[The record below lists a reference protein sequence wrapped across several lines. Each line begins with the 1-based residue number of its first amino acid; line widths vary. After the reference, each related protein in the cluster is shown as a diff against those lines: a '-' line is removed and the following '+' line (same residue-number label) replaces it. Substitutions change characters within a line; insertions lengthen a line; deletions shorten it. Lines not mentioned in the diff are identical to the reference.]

1 MIQTLECSVAHE
13 IRAVSTEFDS
23 VQFEQDRADAHL
35 LVIDDNEGPKAQCSL
50 WWSQVPQLSHWRLGT
65 IGHYC
70 AADDSAAALLLA
82 CAGNRLRAVGCNR
95 ALGPM
100 DGSSWRRYRF
110 VTEPGTEPA
119 FFLEPQNPPGWPKQ
133 FTAAGFS
140 PLAHYISSLNP
151 DLSQH
156 DPRLAKAEARLRSLG
171 VVLRS
176 LRSGEVES
184 YLPRIHQVCRVAFR
198 TNYLYADFPQSDFL
212 RHYEQL
218 IPLLCS
224 DLIIVAEQQ
233 SETVGFLFGVPDL
246 LRRKHDLPLDTFII
260 KTVAILP
267 RYELS
272 GLGAL
277 LVGRAQHIGAHLG
290 FQRSIHALMHARN
303 TSARNISDAYATP
316 MRGYTLYA
324 QELCA

>member
-1 MIQTLECSVAHE
+1 VIQTVECSAARE
-13 IRAVSTEFDS
+13 IRVVSTESDS
-23 VQFEQDRADAHL
+23 AQFEQDRADAHL
-35 LVIDDNEGPKAQCSL
+35 VVIDDNEGPKAQCSL
-50 WWSQVPQLSHWRLGT
+50 WWSQVPQLPGWRLGT

-70 AADDSAAALLLA
+70 AGDDFAAHILLA
-82 CAGNRLRAVGCNR
+82 CARNRLRAVGCNR
-95 ALGPM
+95 AIGPM

-110 VTEPGTEPA
+110 VTEVGTERA

-133 FTAAGFS
+133 FTAAGFF

-176 LRSGEVES
+176 LRTGEVEP

-198 TNYLYADFPQSDFL
+198 TNYLYADLSQSDFL
-212 RHYEQL
+212 RQYEQL
-218 IPLLCS
+218 VPLLCS
-224 DLIIVAEQQ
+224 ELIIVAEQE
-233 SETVGFLFGVPDL
+233 SETVGFLFAVPDL
-246 LRRKHDLPLDTFII
+246 LRRKHGLPLDTFII

-267 RYELS
+267 RYELG
-272 GLGAL
+272 GLGTL
-277 LVGRAQHIGAHLG
+277 LVGRAQQIGAHMG
-290 FQRSIHALMHARN
+290 FQRSIHALMHAGN
-303 TSARNISDAYATP
+303 TSALNISDAYATP
-316 MRGYTLYA
+316 MRGYALYA